1 MSGSSMPI
9 EGEQSRDTISRSAAA
24 LAVNAWGWRCWDT
37 VLKDGLVVAGG
48 AVAVCS
54 ESGTEA
60 ATGKGG
66 VDFTCAGTGTGNG
79 GVATCCAVITG
90 ADVCTSLST
99 GAGEGVLKRSIIF
112 TIHNCICICINA
124 RSKADWEADPAA
136 DPSTITGTNE
146 SVPARFWLDG
156 IRNWFPIRGSKK
168 EGCWCTL
175 MDGSIC
181 GKPGAGSC
189 TPRVESDGW
198 GCLLLSPMTIPWF
211 FRSCINCAVW
221 CEDGLHGTSPQPW
234 STETPGIWAT
244 PASID
249 DLGAPWKE
257 PAMADS
263 NPASSPAE
271 MARPWD
277 WASDPEEITWTW
289 DPESIASSP
298 EEIARPW
305 DWSSNPDEKARPE
318 DWISDPEE
326 ITRPWDWESA
336 PGGSST
342 QLPKS
347 SFVYNIEE
355 PTATKDWE
363 DSSTRPCSSSQG

>member
-1 MSGSSMPI
+1 MPI

-37 VLKDGLVVAGG
+37 VLEDGLVVAGG

-90 ADVCTSLST
+90 ADVCTGLST

-168 EGCWCTL
+168 EGCWCIL

-181 GKPGAGSC
+181 GEPGAGSC

-221 CEDGLHGTSPQPW
+221 CEDGLHGTSSTTLVDRDTWDLGHSRIHRWPGSPMGGASHGRLQPRIQPSGDRSTLGLGIRPRGDNLNLGPGIYCIQPRGDRSTLGLVIQPW
-234 STETPGIWAT
+234 
-244 PASID
+244 
-249 DLGAPWKE
+249 
-257 PAMADS
+257 
-263 NPASSPAE
+263 
-271 MARPWD
+271 
-277 WASDPEEITWTW
+277 
-289 DPESIASSP
+289 
-298 EEIARPW
+298 
-305 DWSSNPDEKARPE
+305 
-318 DWISDPEE
+318 
-326 ITRPWDWESA
+326 WE
-336 PGGSST
+336 
-342 QLPKS
+342 
-347 SFVYNIEE
+347 
-355 PTATKDWE
+355 
-363 DSSTRPCSSSQG
+363 SSTRGLDIWPRGDNSTLGLGISVRS